1 MHGNADKTVGFHHG
15 QRLFAAANQPK
26 QFWTVE
32 GGEHTRL
39 WQADRVQAE
48 NLVVSFFKKE
58 L

>member
-1 MHGNADKTVGFHHG
+1 
-15 QRLFAAANQPK
+15 LFAAANEPK

-39 WQADRVQAE
+39 WQADRAQAE